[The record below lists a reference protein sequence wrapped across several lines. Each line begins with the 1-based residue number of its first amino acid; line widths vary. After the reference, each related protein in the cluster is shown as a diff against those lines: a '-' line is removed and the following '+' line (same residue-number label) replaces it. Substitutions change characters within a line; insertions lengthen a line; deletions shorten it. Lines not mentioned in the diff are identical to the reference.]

1 MKIKMLD
8 SYEQLS
14 QEAAAIVVDRLEE
27 NSKLLLCA
35 ATGSSPTGTYELL
48 LQEHKHR
55 PHLFTDMSIIKLD
68 EWGGIPMD
76 DPGTCESYLQQHLIQ
91 PLRINASQYISF
103 KSQPLDPGLECKLKQ
118 QELELRGTIDI
129 CIVGIGVNGHIAL
142 NEPADFLEPQIHVA
156 SLAETTLQH
165 QMVKAMKTQPSYGLT
180 LGMGDILQSKMVI
193 LLISG
198 ISKQSI
204 TRSFLEGKVTTHLP
218 ASFLWLHPN
227 VVSLISIN

>member
-1 MKIKMLD
+1 MLD

-48 LQEHKHR
+48 VQEYKHR
-55 PHLFTDMSIIKLD
+55 PQLFTDMSIIKLD

-76 DPGTCESYLQQHLIQ
+76 DPGTCESYLQHYLIQ
-91 PLRINASQYISF
+91 PIQINASRYISF

-118 QELELRGTIDI
+118 KELDLRGPIDI

-156 SLAETTLQH
+156 SLAETTLKH
-165 QMVKAMKTQPSYGLT
+165 PMVKAMITRPSYGLT
-180 LGMGDILQSKMVI
+180 LGMRDILESKMVI

-204 TRSFLEGKVTTHLP
+204 TRSFLEGKVTTYLP